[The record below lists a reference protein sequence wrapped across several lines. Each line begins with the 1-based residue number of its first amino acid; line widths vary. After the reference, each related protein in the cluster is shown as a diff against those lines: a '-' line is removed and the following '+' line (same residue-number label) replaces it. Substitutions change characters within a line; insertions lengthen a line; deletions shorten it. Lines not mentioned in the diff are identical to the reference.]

1 MTATTHEL
9 YCLDVETTGLDPLKN
24 EVIELSIKRMSNGEQ
39 KTWFMRP
46 KNIND
51 IDLVSLKINH
61 HNLDDLL
68 MKTKEGREKY
78 LEQDKVLVEIEE
90 FLAQDGVPTKSRIP
104 LGQNVAFDMFFLKRL
119 WMNNDALDT
128 FPFGHHVI
136 DTMQIAFILDYA
148 KDKSNMKESY
158 SLNALIKEAGI
169 KNEKAHSAD
178 ADVRATA
185 DLFIH
190 QMKELSKLMK

>member
-1 MTATTHEL
+1 MTANTHEL

-39 KTWFMRP
+39 KTWFIRP
-46 KNIND
+46 KNIEN

-78 LEQDKVLVEIEE
+78 SEQEVALVDIEE
-90 FLAQDGVPTKSRIP
+90 FLALDGLPAKSRIP
-104 LGQNVAFDMFFLKRL
+104 LGQNVSFDMMFLKRL

-136 DTMQIAFILDYA
+136 DTMQIAFVLDYA
-148 KDKSNMKESY
+148 KDKTNMKESY
-158 SLNALIKEAGI
+158 SLNALIKDAGV

-185 DLFIH
+185 ELFNH
-190 QMKELSKLMK
+190 QMKELSKLFK